1 MIFYKEENKEK
12 MSKDIKD
19 FIKIGGTVYS
29 TFPVKG
35 GYLLHLNYMTIDFL
49 LEQVILLRDN
59 YRKTIHSNYEYR

>member
-12 MSKDIKD
+12 MNKAIKD

-35 GYLLHLNYMTIDFL
+35 GYLLHLNYMTVCFFD
-49 LEQVILLRDN
+49 
-59 YRKTIHSNYEYR
+59 